1 MNFINQ
7 KTNKQTKDA
16 KLHANIRQE
25 LEGEKGSRTFF
36 RVLERQNMQIQIILE
51 LYTDDS
57 KSIYSEDILKSAKKN
72 YEKLY
77 TKQTS
82 TAEFL
87 NFLTKFRT

>member
-57 KSIYSEDILKSAKKN
+57 KSIYSEDILQPAKKYMKN
-72 YEKLY
+72 STPSKLP
-77 TKQTS
+77 Q
-82 TAEFL
+82 L
-87 NFLTKFRT
+87 NF